1 MPVIKRIGFL
11 LKVKEERM
19 AEYRERHRSVWPEM
33 LDALRRNGWH
43 NYSLFM
49 RDDGTLFGYFE
60 ADDGFQPSLDGME
73 KEEANLRWQEF
84 MAPYFEIPPGANP
97 DQMMVELEEVFHLD

>member
-1 MPVIKRIGFL
+1 
-11 LKVKEERM
+11 
-19 AEYRERHRSVWPEM
+19 M

-49 RDDGTLFGYFE
+49 REDGMLFGYFE
-60 ADDGFQPSLDGME
+60 AEDGFEASLEGIT

-84 MAPYFEIPPGANP
+84 MASFFEIPPGARP
-97 DQMMVELEEVFHLD
+97 DQTMVELEEVFHLE